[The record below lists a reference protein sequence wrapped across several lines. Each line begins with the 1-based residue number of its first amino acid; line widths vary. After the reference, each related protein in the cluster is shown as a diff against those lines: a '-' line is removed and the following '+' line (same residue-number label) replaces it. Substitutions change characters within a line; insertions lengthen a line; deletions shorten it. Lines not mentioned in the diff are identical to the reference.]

1 MFENISKKKLK
12 EQLKFTKILMSFV
25 PNIIEE
31 AVRDRFLFEESP
43 PQCNKM

>member
-1 MFENISKKKLK
+1 
-12 EQLKFTKILMSFV
+12 MSFV

-43 PQCNKM
+43 PQCNKMQKEKGNQVYI